1 MHNYRHIFAKITL
14 TGCLLVL
21 LFGCAELGT
30 KNSADTGSD
39 KESTSH
45 YRFSDVPIPAPFK
58 LDREKSF
65 VYEAGA
71 SKIKIGRL
79 IYTGYGKLDELAAFY
94 QNEMPKSGWTLV
106 RTIEQSGIGLL
117 YEKQGWSCLVNL
129 SSSFF
134 QSTVEIQ
141 LGPK

>member
-1 MHNYRHIFAKITL
+1 MNNYRRVFAKISL
-14 TGCLLVL
+14 VVCILLL

-30 KNSADTGSD
+30 KNSADTGD
-39 KESTSH
+39 KDSTSH

-65 VYEAGA
+65 VYEAGV

-79 IYTGYGKLDELAAFY
+79 IYTGNSKLDDLAAFY

-106 RTIEQSGIGLL
+106 RTIEQAGIGLL

-129 SSSFF
+129 SSSFL